1 MKLRKFIKEY
11 GLIIV
16 SAILLAQAFTIKG
29 LNILGFVG
37 LIPYFYK
44 LYKIPFKDV
53 WKYSL
58 TFSLSFWLSLVYWLY
73 IFHPLALPLV
83 LFLLSFYFLIFSFV
97 TKFLIKIFPKLQFLI
112 IPILWTG
119 MEYLISLGYL
129 GFPWGNLAVTQYS
142 FLSFIQI
149 SDIFGIWGVSFLLV
163 LINTL
168 LLEIILQHK
177 AKNIKAVKGFISI
190 LIILIAS
197 NILYGTFQM
206 KRPLKQSS
214 LQIGLIQGNVNPIYN
229 WSQIKYKVLSRIQY
243 LTKSIMIHKKLD
255 LVVLW
260 ETAIMDYLKYHIQ
273 KEKIATNP
281 QFKKAVMFDIQVLS
295 MAKDN
300 KTPFLIGIPDVKFLN
315 SGSYE
320 FYNSAIL
327 INEKGKIT
335 QQYNKIHLV
344 PFGEWFPF
352 QNIFPFVAKMLDA
365 VDAGNYTPGQQ
376 YTIFNLKDKKFAV
389 LICYEGIFGYLARN
403 FILKGADFF
412 INITDDMW
420 SFNPQAEL
428 QQRNLDIFRAVENH
442 VPFIRSGNSGATCL
456 ISPFGKIKK
465 SLPLFQANSLIV
477 SPSFLE
483 NQKKTFYTKKGNWFP
498 KLILILI
505 LLLSATAGIIILKKR
520 LTLYD

>member
-1 MKLRKFIKEY
+1 MKRQKFLKEY
-11 GLIIV
+11 GLIII
-16 SAILLAQAFTIKG
+16 SAILLAQAFTIKW
-29 LNILGFVG
+29 LSFVGFVG

-44 LYKIPFKDV
+44 LYKVPFKEV

-58 TFSLSFWLSLVYWLY
+58 AFSLSFWLSLVYWLY

-83 LFLLSFYFLIFSFV
+83 LLLLSFYFLIFSLG
-97 TKFLIKIFPKLQFLI
+97 TKFLIQNLPKLNFLT

-119 MEYLISLGYL
+119 MEYLVSLGYL
-129 GFPWGNLAVTQYS
+129 GFPWGSLAVTQHS

-177 AKNIKAVKGFISI
+177 AKNKKAVKLFIFT
-190 LIILIAS
+190 LIILITS
-197 NILYGTFQM
+197 NLIYGTLQM
-206 KRPLKQSS
+206 KKPLKQSS
-214 LQIGLIQGNVNPIYN
+214 LHIGLIQGNVNPNYN
-229 WSQIKYKVLSRIQY
+229 WSHIKYKVLSRIQY
-243 LTKSIMIHKKLD
+243 LTKSIMAQKKLD

-260 ETAIMDYLKYHIQ
+260 ETSIMDYLKYHIQ
-273 KEKIATNP
+273 KENIATNP
-281 QFKKAVMFDIQVLS
+281 QFKKAVLFDKQVLS
-295 MAKDN
+295 MAKDD
-300 KTPFLIGIPDVKFLN
+300 KTPFLIGIPDVKFLKLGN
-315 SGSYE
+315 YE

-327 INEKGKIT
+327 INKKGKIT

-352 QNIFPFVAKMLDA
+352 QNIFPFVAKMLDS
-365 VDAGNYTPGQQ
+365 VDAGNYTPGKQH
-376 YTIFNLKDKKFAV
+376 TIFNLKNKKFGV

-403 FILKGADFF
+403 FILQGADFF

-428 QQRNLDIFRAVENH
+428 QQRNLDIFRTVENH
-442 VPFIRSGNSGATCL
+442 VPFIRVGNSGATCL
-456 ISPFGKIKK
+456 ISPFGKIEK

-477 SPSFLE
+477 SPSFLQ
-483 NQKKTFYTKKGNWFP
+483 NLKKTFYTKRGDWFP

-505 LLLSATAGIIILKKR
+505 LLLVFIAGIIILKKR
-520 LTLYD
+520 LKPYD